1 MNKEIKVVSNLK
13 VWCYTELFQLQCMKG
28 SLFRSCSEALLEFE
42 ICNYFGRYEVTLVC
56 MKKNGRNG
64 SRNCDM

>member
-1 MNKEIKVVSNLK
+1 
-13 VWCYTELFQLQCMKG
+13 LQCMKG